1 MLSCWGFY
9 FFFHY
14 LEYTYTF
21 CHSRNMVLKKNQQTS
36 PKTDLTFFWFSIVA
50 IMNQLNCFRLVSNWV
65 DLGIFSQNFWLIR
78 KTRRLNTFCTHK
90 KNVDFVRS
98 YFFTNATLTSCPL
111 LSFFHHFWVGA
122 TAKQQQT
129 YPKVMTEWKKVGNW
143 SELHL

>member
-1 MLSCWGFY
+1 MRATCESQEQAYLEMPSLYALVLFSCFYSDSRWYKSELKVRYAVMLRFLL
-9 FFFHY
+9 FFHY

-90 KNVDFVRS
+90 KMWI
-98 YFFTNATLTSCPL
+98 L
-111 LSFFHHFWVGA
+111 
-122 TAKQQQT
+122 
-129 YPKVMTEWKKVGNW
+129 
-143 SELHL
+143 